1 MAVILSVC
9 TGGRGVSSLF
19 NKGLLIL
26 NSFVQRIDI
35 PINKRT
41 MFKDCLSIDILHD
54 LLAAFISSSFPKTD
68 LSREFHAR
76 HNTCEIKIT

>member
-26 NSFVQRIDI
+26 NSFVQRIDNS
-35 PINKRT
+35 INKRT
-41 MFKDCLSIDILHD
+41 MFRDCLSIDSLQD
-54 LLAAFISSSFPKTD
+54 LLAAFISNSFPQTD
-68 LSREFHAR
+68 LWSEFHIR
-76 HNTCEIKIT
+76 HNTREMKIT

>member
-1 MAVILSVC
+1 MAYRPYL
-9 TGGRGVSSLF
+9 T
-19 NKGLLIL
+19 KD
-26 NSFVQRIDI
+26 SFVQRIDN